1 MAENNLYLSV
11 VSPVYLAEGIVDE
24 LVKRIT
30 EEVSK
35 ITQDYEIILVDDGS
49 SDKSWKKI
57 EDNCKTDKRIKGI
70 KLSRNFG
77 QHYAITAGLKESWGD
92 YVVVMDC
99 DLQENPKYIHKLLDK
114 AKDGNDIVLTIHKN
128 REHGIIKNIFSK
140 IFHRVFN
147 WLVGNKNLRSGAQ
160 YGALSLLTRKVVQAF
175 SEFNDYHRHYL
186 SMIRWLGF
194 TKTEIIVEHEQRFSG
209 RSSYTLKKLITLAID
224 GIVSQT
230 EKLLRY
236 SIYTGFSFAII
247 GFIAIIYIVLL
258 YFYQGFQSGWASI
271 VVLIIFCTG
280 LILMSLGIVGI
291 YIGKIFDQTKNRPLY
306 LIDETINLNNS
317 REM

>member
-1 MAENNLYLSV
+1 MTHNIPYISV
-11 VSPVYLAEGIVDE
+11 VSPIYLAETIVDE
-24 LVKRIT
+24 LVKRIKD
-30 EEVSK
+30 EVSI
-35 ITQDYEIILVDDGS
+35 ITQEYEIILVEDGS
-49 SDKSWKKI
+49 SDKSWEKI
-57 EDNCKTDKRIKGI
+57 EENCEVDKRVKGI

-77 QHYAITAGLKESWGD
+77 QHYAITAGLQKSRGN
-92 YVVVMDC
+92 YIVVMDC
-99 DLQENPKYIHKLLDK
+99 DLQENPKYIHKLVDK
-114 AKDGNDIVLTIHKN
+114 ANDGNDIVLTIHKN
-128 REHGIIKNIFSK
+128 REHGIIKNIFSI

-209 RSSYTLKKLITLAID
+209 KSSYTLKKLITLAID

-236 SIYTGFSFAII
+236 SIYTGFLFAII
-247 GFIAIIYIVLL
+247 GFIAITYIVLL
-258 YFYQGFQSGWASI
+258 YFYQGFQSGWAST
-271 VVLIIFCTG
+271 VVLIIFSTG

-291 YIGKIFDQTKNRPLY
+291 YIGKIFEQTKNRPLY
-306 LIDETINLNNS
+306 LIDQTINID
-317 REM
+317 